1 MAVLLSDLY
10 GKEIITTTG
19 KILGKVEDMIIDFE
33 HGAVHSLLLTKID
46 NIIRSEKT
54 PDMIN
59 KNSVNYTRVKS
70 VSETIIV
77 GISK

>member
-19 KILGKVEDMIIDFE
+19 KILGKVEDLIIDFE

-77 GISK
+77 GVSK

>member
-33 HGAVHSLLLTKID
+33 QGAVHSLLLTKID